1 MATTLTSTERADTW
15 RTLAETALDR
25 YETIAGPGETAH
37 AVAFSA
43 QAHAWLSPDG
53 WANPTALARLDRVRG
68 MRNPDGGW
76 GVPFGYDFAADGSV
90 NPPSTTYTVTLSD
103 HVGPV
108 LVDAYRHGA
117 ASRAEVKAVV
127 DMLMAMPRIQSANS
141 IYGQCVAYSKA
152 PADQNP
158 GYAVHNVNASVGRFL
173 SDTNAAGVGAGGLAK
188 LVVDITRRET
198 FAYQPLI
205 DGRQAWWRYMDTRAL
220 NDADHNSF
228 AGESMYYLC
237 YPIGREAVYQH
248 MATAWADN
256 AQAPIAHMRL
266 VALPG
271 GPGSWAPDGVT
282 PLWQVMGDQWLPE
295 AQAYVAAST
304 SRQAAQA
311 AYYCAR
317 NARACA
323 APSSP
328 GGAP

>member
-1 MATTLTSTERADTW
+1 MEPTLTSTERADAW
-15 RTLAETALDR
+15 RALAQSALDR
-25 YETIAGPGETAH
+25 YEVIAGSAETAH

-53 WANPTALARLDRVRG
+53 WADTTALARLDQVRG

-76 GVPFGYDFAADGSV
+76 GLPTGYDFAADGSV
-90 NPPSTTYTVTLSD
+90 NPPNTTYTVTLSD

-117 ASRAEVKAVV
+117 ASKDEVKAVV
-127 DMLMAMPRIQSANS
+127 DLLMSTPRIQNANS
-141 IYGQCVAYSKA
+141 AYGQCVAYSRS
-152 PADQNP
+152 PNDQQP
-158 GYAVHNVNASVGRFL
+158 GHAVHNVNASVGRFL
-173 SDTNAAGVGAGGLAK
+173 TDVNAAGVGAGGLAK
-188 LVVDITRRET
+188 LVVDITRREV

-205 DGRQAWWRYMDTRAL
+205 DGRQAWWRYMDTRTL

-237 YPIGREAVYQH
+237 YPVGREAVYQH

-256 AQAPIAHMRL
+256 AQAPLAHLRL

-271 GPGSWAPDGVT
+271 GPGSWAADGVT
-282 PLWQVMGDQWLPE
+282 PLWQVMGDRWLPE
-295 AQAYVAAST
+295 AAAYVAAAN

-317 NARACA
+317 NARACT
-323 APSSP
+323 P
-328 GGAP
+328 GGTP